1 MKFTLLACALSL
13 ASTAVMAENT
23 SPLSYDYVEAGYK
36 KTEID
41 DIDELSLKGFGFS
54 FSKQFAENWYVT
66 GHYSILNDDLTSRS
80 DFSGSGVY
88 DSNNNYLGDTLV
100 SYSYDYDIDMTRYEI
115 GLGYIYSL
123 SDRTKVDF
131 SAKIGQLKIESDFD
145 FKEVVSYQ
153 DQVFN
158 SFSENHSNSETA
170 DILSANAQI
179 RHLLTDSF
187 EINAGVGYERLHD
200 EESENNAVF
209 HVGANYAFTP
219 AWLISASYRD
229 ANDYSDL
236 ALSVR
241 YNF

>member
-153 DQVFN
+153 DQTFN
-158 SFSENHSNSETA
+158 SFSQSGSDSETA

>member
-1 MKFTLLACALSL
+1 MKFTLLACTLSL

-41 DIDELSLKGFGFS
+41 EIDELSLKGFGFN
-54 FSKQFAENWYVT
+54 FSKQFAENWYVS
-66 GHYSILNDDLTSRS
+66 GNYSILNDDLTSRS
-80 DFSGSGVY
+80 NFSGSGVY

>member
-1 MKFTLLACALSL
+1 MKYTLLACALSL

-23 SPLSYDYVEAGYK
+23 SPLSYDFVEAGYK

-41 DIDELSLKGFGFS
+41 DLDELSLKGYGFN

-66 GHYSILNDDLTSRS
+66 GHYSILNDDFTSRS

-153 DQVFN
+153 DQTFN
-158 SFSENHSNSETA
+158 SFSQSGSDSETA

-187 EINAGVGYERLHD
+187 EINGGVGYERLHD

-219 AWLISASYRD
+219 AWLVSASYRD
-229 ANDYSDL
+229 ANDYSDISL
-236 ALSVR
+236 AVR

>member
-1 MKFTLLACALSL
+1 MKYTLLACALSL
-13 ASTAVMAENT
+13 SSTAVMAENT

-41 DIDELSLKGFGFS
+41 DLDELSLKGVGFNI
-54 FSKQFAENWYVT
+54 SKQFAENWYVT
-66 GHYSILNDDLTSRS
+66 GHYSILNDDVTATNE
-80 DFSGSGVY
+80 FNGSGVY
-88 DSNNNYLGDTLV
+88 DSNDNYLGDTV
-100 SYSYDYDIDMTRYEI
+100 IAYTFDYDVDMTRYEI

-131 SAKIGQLKIESDFD
+131 SAKIGQLKIETDLNV
-145 FKEVVSYQ
+145 KEVVSYQ

-179 RHLLTDSF
+179 RHLLTESF
-187 EINAGVGYERLHD
+187 EVNAGVGYERLHN

-209 HVGANYAFTP
+209 HVGANYAFTS
-219 AWLISASYRD
+219 AWLVSASYRD
-229 ANDYSDL
+229 ANDYSDI